1 MLRYRPAA
9 LVCLAVSAG
18 IAVGLYFDFWVPLV
32 VMSLAWS
39 LTMLIRPAR
48 RFRIILITAT
58 LFFGAA
64 SLYGTVYQNFLV
76 SSKIDTEKV
85 YFFTGVITEAR
96 ATENGNRATVDILES
111 EDGLEGK
118 TLYIYTDGLP
128 EAGDGVY
135 VQATLKEASASS
147 KGNGVDY
154 NAFGAVYKSDKIQIK
169 GFKYELLE
177 MRKSVSDAI
186 YSNFSEESAG
196 FYNAII
202 TGDRSGIDDNLNGS
216 FSRSGLSHILAISG
230 QHFSIL
236 VYSIYS
242 ILMLTIQRKK
252 LSSGICIVL
261 AVFYTLLV
269 GATPPILRACIM
281 CCAVFAANIAGI
293 YVDSI
298 SVLCA
303 ALTGIILFSPYATA
317 SVGLQLSFL
326 ATLGILTLS
335 EITRRKKKG
344 FIRSK
349 IFALIV
355 SPTLI
360 TFAANLFCLPVFLC
374 SFDYVSVIAPL
385 SNLAVNILIGPS
397 LAISVLS
404 LPVFAFFP
412 RLKELVTINGCI
424 FNAIKAISDFAS
436 SLSFATFSAS
446 LPYIKLIVI
455 PATAAIVCGLS
466 LKRKHIL
473 KAASLCLLV
482 IVFIVAFCV
491 LGYNNA
497 LKANSLIYVSD
508 SGDNSFVFYNN
519 GSYAVLIDGH
529 GTEKCGGVILDRC
542 VTHLDAYI
550 MTDCTQSAE
559 ERFYQ
564 TTSYISVG
572 TVYIPERYAGGS
584 FETRIAKTGCDV
596 LYYDKSL
603 SEFGLMLKESK
614 GHYSL
619 QVINNDISICLLG
632 GNRTGFSAPCNGL
645 IVTKKCIERE
655 LAKPLVPTDYG
666 NLYIYETDDTYF
678 TESLKKKA
686 DAVTEYKNSIELRFG
701 KDGLW
706 EVKE

>member
-48 RFRIILITAT
+48 RFRIVLIMAT

-64 SLYGTVYQNFLV
+64 SLYGTIYQNFLV
-76 SSKIDTEKV
+76 KSEIDPEKG
-85 YFFTGVITEAR
+85 YFLTGVITEAR
-96 ATENGNRATVDILES
+96 ATENGNRATVDIIES
-111 EDGLEGK
+111 DDGLQGK
-118 TLYIYTDGLP
+118 TLYIYTDVPLK
-128 EAGDGVY
+128 AGDGVY
-135 VQATLKEASASS
+135 VEATLREANITS
-147 KGNGVDY
+147 KGNGIDY
-154 NAFGAVYKSDKIQIK
+154 NAFGSVYKSDKIHPK

-177 MRKSVSDAI
+177 MRKGVSDTI
-186 YSNFSEESAG
+186 YRNFSNESSG

-216 FSRSGLSHILAISG
+216 FARSGLSHILAISG

-252 LSSGICIVL
+252 LSSGICIIL

-293 YVDSI
+293 YLDSI
-298 SVLCA
+298 TVLCG
-303 ALTGIILFSPYATA
+303 ALAGIVMVSPYATA

-335 EITRRKKKG
+335 EITKRKKKSI
-344 FIRSK
+344 IRSK
-349 IFALIV
+349 LIALIV
-355 SPTLI
+355 TPALI
-360 TFAANLFCLPVFLC
+360 TFAANLFCLPVLLC
-374 SFDYVSVIAPL
+374 SFDFVSIIAPF
-385 SNLAVNILIGPS
+385 SNLAVNIIIGPS
-397 LAISVLS
+397 LAVAVLS
-404 LPVFAFFP
+404 LPIFAFFP
-412 RLKELVTINGCI
+412 SLKELVSVNDFI
-424 FNAIKAISDFAS
+424 FKSIKSISDFAS

-446 LPYIKLIVI
+446 LPYIKLII
-455 PATAAIVCGLS
+455 LPAITAIVCALS

-473 KAASLCLLV
+473 KATSGCLLV
-482 IVFIVAFCV
+482 IVLIISLCV
-491 LGYNNA
+491 LGHNSA
-497 LKANSLIYVSD
+497 LKSNNLVYVCDNENNSY
-508 SGDNSFVFYNN
+508 VFYNN
-519 GSYAVLIDGH
+519 GKHTILIDGY
-529 GTEKCGGVILDRC
+529 GTEKCSGVILERC

-550 MTDCTQSAE
+550 MTDCTKNSE

-564 TTSYISVG
+564 TTGYISID

-584 FETRIAKTGCDV
+584 FETRIAKTGCNV
-596 LYYDKSL
+596 LYYDKTL
-603 SEFGLMLKESK
+603 TEFEIVLKESN

-619 QVINNDISICLLG
+619 QFKNNDICLCVLG
-632 GNRTGFSAPCNGL
+632 GNKTGFFEPCDGL
-645 IVTKKCIERE
+645 VVTARCIEKE
-655 LAKPLVPTDYG
+655 LAKQLVPTEYR
-666 NLYIYETDDTYF
+666 NLYINKAGDTYF
-678 TESLKKKA
+678 TESLKAKA
-686 DAVTEYKNSIELRFG
+686 ETVEEHEKSVELRFG
-701 KDGLW
+701 EDGLW
-706 EVKE
+706 EVEE